1 MTQGMLKNLIAVL
14 LLGCFCVMALAQ
26 QTSSTT
32 RYIYDANG
40 RLRAVVTPTGEAAVY
55 DYDPAGNITAI
66 RRLAADA
73 LELIGFS
80 PQVGTPLDR
89 VTIYGVGIGNG
100 LTSVSF
106 NGVPA
111 RVLSSSPV
119 GIVVEVP
126 TNATTGPITIVT
138 ARGSVSTAPFTVRG
152 IGITPQAIIVD
163 STEQAQ
169 FRAFVANLSGDQA
182 VQWRVN
188 GIAGG
193 DNTVGTITNTGLYTA
208 PLLPN
213 DVQRR
218 DFIIRATSLSDPDLL
233 REASITVRGLS
244 GILGLSARP
253 ISVYLTPSGAL
264 TTSLLQPVAP
274 AISVYLTPT
283 GTLTTSLLQ
292 PTAPAVAVY
301 LTPAGALT
309 TIMLQPTAQA
319 ISVYLTPTGALTT
332 STLMPASQAVSVYL
346 TPSGSLIASTLQPPA
361 AAVSVTTGP
370 IITAI
375 APANLPRGGNVTV
388 TLNGAN
394 FSAVTRLIILQNNA
408 AADANI
414 TVTNL
419 IVSPTGTSLTATLSA
434 NANTTDGP
442 RWLVVATGT
451 VSSPIFA
458 GLQIVAP

>member
-1 MTQGMLKNLIAVL
+1 MTQGILKKLIAVL

-32 RYIYDANG
+32 RYIY
-40 RLRAVVTPTGEAAVY
+40 E
-55 DYDPAGNITAI
+55 PAGNITAI

-163 STEQAQ
+163 STEQVQ

-193 DNTVGTITNTGLYTA
+193 DNTVGAITNTGLYTA

-233 REASITVRGLS
+233 REANVTVRGLS
-244 GILGLSARP
+244 GILGLSARSVAVYLTP
-253 ISVYLTPSGAL
+253 SGALTTTMLQPTAQAVAVYLTPTGALTTTILQPTAQAISVYLTPSGAL
-264 TTSLLQPVAP
+264 TTS
-274 AISVYLTPT
+274 
-283 GTLTTSLLQ
+283 
-292 PTAPAVAVY
+292 
-301 LTPAGALT
+301 
-309 TIMLQPTAQA
+309 
-319 ISVYLTPTGALTT
+319 
-332 STLMPASQAVSVYL
+332 TLMPVSQAVSVYL
-346 TPSGSLIASTLQPPA
+346 TPSGSLIASTLQPTAP
-361 AAVSVTTGP
+361 AVSVTTGP
-370 IITAI
+370 IITAV
-375 APANLPRGGNVTV
+375 APTNLPRGGNVTV

-394 FSAVTRLIILQNNA
+394 LSAVTRLFVLQSDA
-408 AADANI
+408 TADANI

-434 NANTTDGP
+434 NANTTIGP
-442 RWLVVATGT
+442 RWLVVATDN
-451 VSSPIFA
+451 VSSPVFA